1 MYKSLENF
9 LNIVKNL
16 IQEYQSQN
24 NLKHPNKFTFNPPI
38 IQNNLDSAHTKEKFK
53 ELTPNLKRVLVS
65 RNASI
70 RIQRYKL
77 LPPIIPK
84 QIHFRF
90 LP

>member
-38 IQNNLDSAHTKEKFK
+38 IQNTLDSAHTKEKFK
-53 ELTPNLKRVLVS
+53 ELTPNLKRVTKRVNTNSKVQITSSHNTQTNSL
-65 RNASI
+65 SI
-70 RIQRYKL
+70 PAIT
-77 LPPIIPK
+77 
-84 QIHFRF
+84 
-90 LP
+90 